1 MQDPGP
7 PWNDLFSWIESELG
21 GRILGYERQTRWRP
35 AFFLDFE
42 RDGESLPLYF
52 RGARP
57 EMSAGHEAI
66 AFEARVLL
74 QLEAEG
80 IPVPHVYA
88 VCPDPCGIVMDRSPG
103 RAILTTSDSPTER
116 KAVFDDYIE
125 ILARMHGLDVSA
137 FEAMGLDRPVSAREL
152 GLCDLARW
160 ESSYRK
166 AKARPEPLIEFVLG
180 WLKRNVPDRQAEPS
194 LLAVDSGQFLYEA
207 GKVTALIDLELACLG
222 DPAADLAGLRTRDMS
237 EPLGD
242 LSSANARY
250 FELTGM
256 KIPRDVID
264 YHTVRFS
271 LYTPLAVAGLV
282 AKPTPGLDLIQY
294 LGWYWVYSLAP
305 LDVIAHGM
313 GLEREALV
321 LPEESA
327 TRHSTEYETLVARL
341 RKASAGEGF
350 AAYEIDA
357 SLRIAEYLQ
366 RVDRLGP
373 RIEADDLDDA
383 CALLGRRVNTWREAD
398 ALLETYV
405 EESGPDRDATLVQ
418 FFRRR
423 AQRQVQLLD
432 PVLRELSG
440 ASIQLLD

>member
-1 MQDPGP
+1 MQSPGA

-21 GRILGYERQTRWRP
+21 GQIIGFERQTRWRP

-42 RDGESLPLYF
+42 RDGVSLPLYF

-57 EMSAGHEAI
+57 EMAAGHEAI

-74 QLEAEG
+74 QLESEG
-80 IPVPHVYA
+80 IPVPHVYG

-103 RAILTTSDSPTER
+103 RAILTTSDSSTER
-116 KAVFDDYIE
+116 KAVFEEYIE
-125 ILARMHGLDVSA
+125 ILARMHGLDVSP
-137 FEAMGLDRPVSAREL
+137 FEAMGLDRPVSAHEL

-180 WLKRNVPDRQAEPS
+180 WLKRNVPDRQVEPS
-194 LLAVDSGQFLYEA
+194 LLAVDSGQFLFEA
-207 GKVTALIDLELACLG
+207 GKVTALLDLELACLG

-242 LSSANARY
+242 LSAANARY
-250 FELTGM
+250 FKLTGE

-282 AKPTPGLDLIQY
+282 ANPTPGLDLIQY

-366 RVDRLGP
+366 RADRLGP
-373 RIEADDLDDA
+373 ALEAADLDDA
-383 CALLGRRVNTWREAD
+383 SELLGRRMNTWNEAD

-405 EESGPDRDATLVQ
+405 EESGPERDAVLVQ

-432 PVLRELSG
+432 PMLRELEG